1 MSGCAISLSVFSFG
15 AACIRPQ
22 PATEQ
27 LVPGTDHLH
36 GDGDGDDGEGDDS
49 DVDYHAGN
57 GDGGDSDIDHHAGGN
72 FNSDLLYA
80 LQHHLL
86 QPEAATR
93 CVRAPERVLMKIM
106 ILSIV

>member
-1 MSGCAISLSVFSFG
+1 MSGCAITLSVFSCG
-15 AACIRPQ
+15 AACILPQ

-36 GDGDGDDGEGDDS
+36 GDGDDGDGEGDDS
-49 DVDYHAGN
+49 DVDYDA
-57 GDGGDSDIDHHAGGN
+57 DDDEGGN
-72 FNSDLLYA
+72 FNSDSLYA

-93 CVRAPERVLMKIM
+93 CVRAPERVLMKIT
-106 ILSIV
+106 ILIIV